1 MLMNDTM
8 LNYTQ
13 KVNAIITILF
23 WIVLLALGT
32 TILLGTSILS
42 IGQLGF
48 IIGITISSVF
58 VRKKIFPKA
67 TSYILMLSGF
77 ILIVQVIFSNT
88 ASFDAPIQVIIALC
102 FATLYF
108 NKVLLLIYGSTFF
121 SLIIIAQLTVHNYTY
136 EGFISAIIYVG
147 ISIGILFFVCKWG
160 QNLIESSISKE
171 SHTNQLLT
179 SLDNVMKTVKDNTV
193 SLNNDITSCNNDS
206 ARLLQISDS
215 MASTIEE
222 IVKGVL
228 LQDESI
234 THISDAMNTVDEKVD
249 EIFRFSKELS
259 EISSNTSK
267 TVISGAMEIKK
278 MYQQMDIINTAVANS
293 LTTAEEL
300 ITSIENINKI
310 LEIIDQISEQTNLL
324 SINAAIEAARA
335 GEAGKGFAVVADE
348 VRKLAT
354 QSANMVKEIE
364 KIIEDIKSKTVLVS
378 EKANNGYMAANEGK
392 VIIGQVNEGFE
403 KIKLSF
409 DNINDY
415 ISKELKMIENLS
427 LIFSQIREQSLSIAS
442 VSEQHSSLTK
452 EMLEIAEE
460 QKSYI
465 KSVHKSIQEINKSST
480 RLEELVYSK

>member
-1 MLMNDTM
+1 
-8 LNYTQ
+8 
-13 KVNAIITILF
+13 
-23 WIVLLALGT
+23 
-32 TILLGTSILS
+32 
-42 IGQLGF
+42 
-48 IIGITISSVF
+48 
-58 VRKKIFPKA
+58 
-67 TSYILMLSGF
+67 
-77 ILIVQVIFSNT
+77 
-88 ASFDAPIQVIIALC
+88 
-102 FATLYF
+102 
-108 NKVLLLIYGSTFF
+108 
-121 SLIIIAQLTVHNYTY
+121 
-136 EGFISAIIYVG
+136 
-147 ISIGILFFVCKWG
+147 
-160 QNLIESSISKE
+160 
-171 SHTNQLLT
+171 
-179 SLDNVMKTVKDNTV
+179 
-193 SLNNDITSCNNDS
+193 
-206 ARLLQISDS
+206 
-215 MASTIEE
+215 
-222 IVKGVL
+222 
-228 LQDESI
+228 
-234 THISDAMNTVDEKVD
+234 
-249 EIFRFSKELS
+249 
-259 EISSNTSK
+259 
-267 TVISGAMEIKK
+267 